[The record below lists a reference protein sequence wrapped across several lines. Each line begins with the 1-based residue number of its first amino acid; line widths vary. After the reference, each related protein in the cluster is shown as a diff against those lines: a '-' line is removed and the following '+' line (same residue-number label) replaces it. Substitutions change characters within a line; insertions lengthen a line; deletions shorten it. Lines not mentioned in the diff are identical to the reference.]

1 MVTATTPGRGAGG
14 DWARAPDVSKR
25 TAAAPA
31 ISLRIGIEYM
41 GCASKRTRQ
50 RFAGE
55 APAPQGAQ
63 WMRGLE
69 NASRARRPRHKVPSG
84 CGAWR
89 ILRGRERPRHKGAQW
104 MRGLENSSRARAPA
118 PQRFPVDA
126 GLGECSRARPPAPQE
141 VVSARAGTARAGA
154 WFGRG

>member
-55 APAPQGAQ
+55 APAPQRCPVDA
-63 WMRGLE
+63 GLRE
-69 NASRARRPRHKVPSG
+69 CFAGEAARATKVPSG

-104 MRGLENSSRARAPA
+104 MRGLENA
-118 PQRFPVDA
+118 
-126 GLGECSRARPPAPQE
+126 SRARPPAPQRCP
-141 VVSARAGTARAGA
+141 VDAGPEERLAGEA
-154 WFGRG
+154 PAPQKGCFS

>member
-14 DWARAPDVSKR
+14 DWARAPAVSKR

-41 GCASKRTRQ
+41 GCASKWTRQ

-69 NASRARRPRHKVPSG
+69 N
-84 CGAWR
+84 
-89 ILRGRERPRHKGAQW
+89 
-104 MRGLENSSRARAPA
+104 SSRARAPA
-118 PQRFPVDA
+118 PQRCPVDA
-126 GLGECSRARPPAPQE
+126 GLGECFAGEA
-141 VVSARAGTARAGA
+141 ARATKVPSGCGA
-154 WFGRG
+154 